1 MNRPTAPLSSMGFLA
16 NGRDERQNSV
26 SNFVDTMRQL
36 GPSRLGVMGAILV
49 GLLLFFVFVSLRVST
64 PDMKVLYS
72 DLSPVDSSAMA
83 GKLQSSQ
90 IPFDVSA
97 DGTRVMVAE
106 KEIGRARLLLAEAGL
121 PNGGSMGYEIFDK
134 DSGFGTTNFVQNINQ
149 VRALEG
155 ELARTISSVQGVHNA
170 RVHIVLPQRELFSR
184 ESRPSSASVFLGVR
198 PGASIEGKQI
208 AAIQSLIASAVPG
221 LKASNVSIIDNNG
234 TLLAQGGE
242 EEINLMTM
250 KTEEMRRNYEANLT
264 AKVEDQVGR
273 IVGHGNVRATVTA
286 EINFDRISTNE
297 ELFDPEQQ
305 VVRSSQITSEI
316 SSEQEAGGSDVSVEN
331 NLPGASADLLG
342 GGPSAESNR
351 TEEVTNYEI
360 GKTIRSTVREVGE
373 INKLSVAVLVDGRY
387 KPAEAPAGEDA
398 AAKEKEDKDAKPEM
412 VYEPRPQA
420 ELDQITALV
429 KSAVGFNAD
438 RGDTI
443 EIVNMQFASVDTDQG
458 DYTDDRMLFGFD
470 KNKLLDVAEIVTV
483 AIMIILV
490 VMLVLQPMVNRLL
503 VSEAPE
509 IDTSLEADLLGVR
522 PMNPALTGPS
532 ETDFASPDR
541 AAAEESLINMQGVEG
556 KVKASSV
563 KKVEEIVQNYPN
575 ETVAVLRSWMTQEP
589 GA

>member
-1 MNRPTAPLSSMGFLA
+1 L
-16 NGRDERQNSV
+16 
-26 SNFVDTMRQL
+26 SNFVDTMKQL

-72 DLSPVDSSAMA
+72 DLSTADSSAMA
-83 GKLQSSQ
+83 SKLQSGS

-97 DGTRVMVAE
+97 DGTRIMVAE
-106 KEIGRARLLLAEAGL
+106 KEVGRARLLLAEAGL

-155 ELARTISSVQGVHNA
+155 ELARTISSLQGVHNA

-184 ESRPSSASVFLGVR
+184 EARPSSASVFLGLR
-198 PGASIEGKQI
+198 GTGGIESSQI
-208 AAIQSLIASAVPG
+208 SAIQSLIASAVPG
-221 LKASNVSIIDNNG
+221 LKASNVSIIDNKG
-234 TLLAQGGE
+234 TLLARGGE
-242 EEINLMTM
+242 EEVNLMTM
-250 KTEEMRRNYEANLT
+250 KTEEMRRNYETNMT
-264 AKVEDQVGR
+264 SKVEDQVSR
-273 IVGHGNVRATVTA
+273 IVGYGNVRATVTA

-305 VVRSSQITSEI
+305 VVRSAQTTTE
-316 SSEQEAGGSDVSVEN
+316 SSTEQGEGGEDVSVEN
-331 NLPGASADLLG
+331 NLPGASGDLLG
-342 GGPSAESNR
+342 GGPTNESNR

-360 GKTIRSTVREVGE
+360 GKTIRSTIREVGE
-373 INKLSVAVLVDGRY
+373 IKKLSVAVLVDGRY
-387 KPAEAPAGEDA
+387 KPAEKAAPAEGEE
-398 AAKEKEDKDAKPEM
+398 AKEEDKGAKPEM
-412 VYEPRPQA
+412 VYEPRSEQ
-420 ELDQITALV
+420 EITQITALV
-429 KSAVGFNAD
+429 KSAVGFNEE

-443 EIVNMQFASVDTDQG
+443 EVVNMQFASVDTDQG
-458 DYTDDRMLFGFD
+458 EFTDDRMLFGFE

-503 VSEAPE
+503 ISEAPE
-509 IDTSLEADLLGVR
+509 IDNSLEADLLGVR
-522 PMNPALTGPS
+522 PPSPALTGPS
-532 ETDFASPDR
+532 NHEFM
-541 AAAEESLINMQGVEG
+541 AAQGGKDAEESLINMQGVEG